1 MLVYLF
7 VYVLAAVMLFQGVN
21 LLVEPG
27 SEDKV
32 VPPEVS
38 PAPASASRW
47 GGFLVACGAVL
58 AVAGILSH
66 LVPALEVVLVPLRN
80 LGFVALA
87 VYGLRLVFGGKVDYT
102 PAPPAEEA
110 HGHGH

>member
-21 LLVEPG
+21 LLVEAG
-27 SEDKV
+27 GEAKV

-58 AVAGILSH
+58 AAAGILSH
-66 LVPALEVVLVPLRN
+66 LVPALEIVLAPMRN
-80 LGFVALA
+80 LAILALA
-87 VYGLRLVFGGKVDYT
+87 VYALRLVFGGKVDYA
-102 PAPPAEEA
+102 PAPPSEEA